1 MKNKNIHKAFLG
13 SDLVV
18 ILAVFAVGIVFLPF
32 GSGWLALGLGIML
45 CSVCMLPFYIHGY
58 KIEGA
63 HGVFREL
70 NITVS
75 RDEQDAIMSFLQGDT
90 PTLGFQ
96 VQENG
101 GAIVSLYYQKGSD
114 VAYAQ
119 FYEYSY
125 VMEGKPLPLLK
136 ITPEQKEILLHL
148 K

>member
-1 MKNKNIHKAFLG
+1 MKTQNIHKTFLF
-13 SDLVV
+13 SDIIVLLM
-18 ILAVFAVGIVFLPF
+18 IFAVGAVFLPF
-32 GSGWLALGLGIML
+32 GSGWLAIGLCIML